1 VDIGCAGSRSTHR
14 YPNLELRHWFE
25 WPKAK
30 TFERHKM
37 KLASLGRYF
46 YWAVDPFLNLR
57 IGTRLRLA
65 FAGIFLLMV
74 VLAVFA
80 NNRLAEA
87 HQQMAHIT
95 EGNMQQIARA
105 NQMIEAVT
113 KKGTA
118 IRNLLLLTDEESKKS
133 ELDDMREADKVYLE
147 AEKELIDLIGRYDAS
162 EAEKALLEAIKRSEQ
177 TTNGLMAEASEMGVA
192 GKSAD
197 ALNFLME
204 KVRPRQTRWVKVL
217 ETLAALQAKTS
228 DEYVADAQVSYV
240 KSRNYVW
247 GLVVASLLGG
257 ILMAAIV
264 TVSIT
269 TPIREAVRLASAA
282 ASGDLTARP
291 TMNTRDETGQ
301 LLDAMRTMSENFVRV
316 VSDVRHGSEHIATGA
331 AEIASGNTDLSN
343 RTEQQASALEQTAAS
358 MEEMRSTLHSTA
370 ESASEVRARAQ
381 SASVTADKGGVVVS
395 EAVRTMEDITAAS
408 KRIADIT
415 SVIDGIAFQTNILA
429 LNAAVE
435 AARAGEQGR
444 GFAVVATEVR
454 SLAQRSASAAR
465 EIKDLIGNSTE
476 SVKRGSALV
485 SQAGE
490 VIQDIVVQ
498 VKGVA
503 TLIGEISH
511 ATMEQTAGVDQV
523 GDAITD
529 LDRATQQNAAL
540 VEQAAAAA
548 SSLSQQAE
556 RLLESVKVFKL
567 ESAS

>member
-1 VDIGCAGSRSTHR
+1 
-14 YPNLELRHWFE
+14 
-25 WPKAK
+25 
-30 TFERHKM
+30 M
-37 KLASLGRYF
+37 KLASWGRYF
-46 YWAVDPFLNLR
+46 SWAFEPFLNLR

-65 FAGIFLLMV
+65 FAGIFVLMV

-87 HQQMAHIT
+87 NAQMAHIT

-105 NQMIEAVT
+105 NLMIEAVN
-113 KKGTA
+113 KKGMA
-118 IRNLLLLTDEESKKS
+118 VRNLLLLSDAEMKKS
-133 ELDDMREADKVYLE
+133 ELDDMLEADRVYGE
-147 AEKELIDLIGRYDAS
+147 AEKELVALIGKYDAS

-177 TTNGLMAEASEMGVA
+177 TTNGLMKEATDMGVA
-192 GKSAD
+192 GHSAD

-204 KVRPRQTRWVKVL
+204 KVRPRQSRWIKVL

-228 DEYVADAQVSYV
+228 DEYVADAQVSYG

-247 GLVVASLLGG
+247 GLVVAALLGG
-257 ILMAAIV
+257 VVVAGIV
-264 TVSIT
+264 TASIT
-269 TPIREAVRLASAA
+269 SPIGEAVRLAGAA

-291 TMNTRDETGQ
+291 AINRRDETGQ
-301 LLDAMRTMSENFVRV
+301 LLDAMRIMNENFVRV
-316 VSDVRHGSEHIATGA
+316 VTEVRHGSENIATGT
-331 AEIASGNTDLSN
+331 AEIATGNNDLSN
-343 RTEQQASALEQTAAS
+343 RTEQQAAALEQTAAS
-358 MEEMRSTLHSTA
+358 MDEMRSTLHSNADSANQARAKA
-370 ESASEVRARAQ
+370 ESAST
-381 SASVTADKGGVVVS
+381 TADRGGNVVS
-395 EAVRTMEDITAAS
+395 EAVRTMEDITSAS
-408 KRIADIT
+408 RRIADIT

-490 VIQDIVVQ
+490 VIKDIVEQ
-498 VKGVA
+498 VRGVA

-511 ATMEQTAGVDQV
+511 ATTEQTAGVDQV

-548 SSLSQQAE
+548 SNLSQQAE